1 MEWTSDMNEM
11 FFTGG
16 FMAVKMLV
24 LPVLWA
30 VVASIVNRSI
40 S

>member
-1 MEWTSDMNEM
+1 MEWTSEMSEM

-16 FMAVKMLV
+16 FIAVKMLV

-30 VVASIVNRSI
+30 VVASIANRGI